1 MDSLGNA
8 WLNNDFLLAM
18 PACYRGFPDP
28 DLRAGLYVFVAMEK
42 YGIEGGFGTG
52 CPVEN
57 ERPLPGREFHI
68 LEHQVGRHAG
78 ALDFTLQRSL
88 CCFPQTR

>member
-1 MDSLGNA
+1 MNSLGNA
-8 WLNNDFLLAM
+8 WLNNDFLLAL
-18 PACYRGFPDP
+18 PARYRRFPDT
-28 DLRAGLYVFVAMEK
+28 DGRARLYVFVAMEK

-57 ERPLPGREFHI
+57 ERPLSGGKLHI
-68 LEHQVGRHAG
+68 LEHQIGRHAG
-78 ALDFTLQRSL
+78 ALDFILQRSL